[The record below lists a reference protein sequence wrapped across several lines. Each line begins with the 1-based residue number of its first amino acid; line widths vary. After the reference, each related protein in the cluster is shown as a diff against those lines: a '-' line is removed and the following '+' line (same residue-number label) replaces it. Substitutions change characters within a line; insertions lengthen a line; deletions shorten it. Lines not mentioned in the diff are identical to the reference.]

1 MKLENIKIVLVETTH
16 PGNIGA
22 AARAMKNMG
31 LSQLVL
37 VNPRCAVDNQA
48 YARASGADDL
58 LNQLVKHET
67 LTAAVADCVLVVGTT
82 ARTRSLVWPALT
94 PNSLAKKLAETAD
107 DHPVAVVFGRE
118 DSGLTN
124 EELQHCHYSVTI
136 PTNPDFSSLNV
147 AAAIQVI
154 SYEIFSQLQDNT
166 DQPAPGLSRLESPA
180 DSEQL
185 EGLFE
190 HLQRLLI
197 DIDFLDQDNPR
208 QIMKRLRRLYQR
220 AEPTVNEVNIL
231 RGILSSVEKMQE
243 YPDNDE
249 STTKGTKS
257 TK

>member
-1 MKLENIKIVLVETTH
+1 MHRALAILSLVLCCAL
-16 PGNIGA
+16 PAGA

-37 VNPRCAVDNQA
+37 VNPRCTVDQQA
-48 YARASGADDL
+48 YARASGADDV
-58 LNQLVKHET
+58 LNQLVKHDS
-67 LTAAVADCVLVVGTT
+67 LTAALADCVMVVGTS

-94 PNSLAKKLAETAD
+94 PNSLAAKLAEMAD
-107 DHPVAVVFGRE
+107 DKPVAVVFGRE

-154 SYEIFSQLQDNT
+154 SYEIYNRLQDQSGSDAQALT
-166 DQPAPGLSRLESPA
+166 RLESRA

-185 EGLFE
+185 EGFFE
-190 HLQRLLI
+190 HLQRLLVEI
-197 DIDFLDQDNPR
+197 EFLDPDNPR

-220 AEPTVNEVNIL
+220 AEPSVNEVNIL
-231 RGILSSVEKMQE
+231 RGILSGVERHRHRSR
-243 YPDNDE
+243 DD
-249 STTKGTKS
+249 
-257 TK
+257 